1 MTRFVIQWLYMKN
14 EPQNAEW
21 QPIPLH
27 IDVPEP
33 PKNPPEEAAEKPA
46 ENKRNSFV
54 INGEDDREHN
64 PFSDP
69 FSDPF
74 KSDDEM

>member
-1 MTRFVIQWLYMKN
+1 MKN
-14 EPQNAEW
+14 ETQNAGW

-33 PKNPPEEAAEKPA
+33 PKIQPEPSKEKPV
-46 ENKRNSFV
+46 EKSRDSFV
-54 INGEDDREHN
+54 INGDDPRAYN

-69 FSDPF
+69 F
-74 KSDDEM
+74 KNDEEM

>member
-1 MTRFVIQWLYMKN
+1 MNHET
-14 EPQNAEW
+14 QNAGW

-33 PKNPPEEAAEKPA
+33 PKNQPDEAQKKPV
-46 ENKRNSFV
+46 ENKKDSFV
-54 INGEDDREHN
+54 INGEDPREYN
-64 PFSDP
+64 A